1 MRFDVELKKRIE
13 TELIRLH
20 EELGSGMAVKT
31 IDQYRERVG
40 EIRAYNNVVD
50 RFFGEVETKLNTE

>member
-1 MRFDVELKKRIE
+1 MRFDVELKKHIE

-40 EIRAYNNVVD
+40 EIRAYNKVID
-50 RFFGEVETKLNTE
+50 QFYGEVETKLSKD